1 MQIYFFDRQKRP
13 GETRALCQR
22 FKSPFRCQFI
32 RLSLKKKQPA
42 WMKQGSLTNI
52 FHKIWHK
59 EGEKAFL
66 AAKSFYLI
74 SSPPW
79 LEPSWVW
86 LEWDRYLLGS
96 AAAERLLSDFVF
108 VPMHSAAKI
117 LTSTT
122 RHGTKALQHP
132 DIHTNTQMELS
143 INSAYRLSSRAH
155 ESSRVGA
162 DSSGEH
168 IWSSVEFS
176 FVFRTLDVN
185 IRSHYTIMGG
195 LPASLNHRVPWL

>member
-1 MQIYFFDRQKRP
+1 MQIYFLDRQKRP
-13 GETRALCQR
+13 SETRALCQR

-32 RLSLKKKQPA
+32 RPSLRKKQPA
-42 WMKQGSLTNI
+42 RMKRRSLTNE
-52 FHKIWHK
+52 IWHR

-86 LEWDRYLLGS
+86 LKWDRHLLGS

-122 RHGTKALQHP
+122 QQGQHGGFTESRHSHKR
-132 DIHTNTQMELS
+132 TQMEES

-155 ESSRVGA
+155 ESRRVGM
-162 DSSGEH
+162 DS
-168 IWSSVEFS
+168 FS
-176 FVFRTLDVN
+176 QPF
-185 IRSHYTIMGG
+185 
-195 LPASLNHRVPWL
+195 